1 MNKHETKAVDRL
13 EIMWR
18 LGGYEQNI
26 AQGLSAL
33 IRAARTDKS
42 KRDLLALAEAWRMGD
57 NPHFIC

>member
-57 NPHFIC
+57 NPHFII